1 MLKAPELPNLY
12 FVKSGNYTYARM
24 YRNAWQNKK
33 SGSGKTAV
41 KTHTKTVGRIDN
53 SEGVGIIK
61 FSSDF
66 CLTHPQLNKFSVSR
80 VVDEAAAASGKYKL
94 VFTPLDSNE
103 ELYAAPRITCVS
115 IGMSAVL
122 DELLKRDVLPNC
134 LKEVFGEHYK
144 QLLAAAYYMVMEPD
158 AKLARLGLFARGCRL
173 PAAAEELYP
182 AAVTRLLA
190 AITPEKVQLFFKSYL
205 TALTKKRL
213 LSKRRMWALD
223 STSVSTY
230 ANPSFIL
237 SVLQRLDT
245 RCVRMR
251 RNFRTAA

>member
-158 AKLARLGLFARGCRL
+158 AKLARLGLFARSGGR
-173 PAAAEELYP
+173 
-182 AAVTRLLA
+182 AVSCG
-190 AITPEKVQLFFKSYL
+190 F
-205 TALTKKRL
+205 
-213 LSKRRMWALD
+213 D
-223 STSVSTY
+223 
-230 ANPSFIL
+230 PSF
-237 SVLQRLDT
+237 S
-245 RCVRMR
+245 C
-251 RNFRTAA
+251 NYS